1 MSSILY
7 LAQHE
12 FKMTSEE
19 AIWKTPLAQ
28 LLLLLRQHIYLTD
41 KKKAG
46 IDLFTQEAIDN
57 GDIDRKLKEKALQTR
72 EESSINANI

>member
-19 AIWKTPLAQ
+19 AIWKTPLSQ
-28 LLLLLRQHIYLTD
+28 LMLLLRQHMYLTD
-41 KKKAG
+41 KKKSG
-46 IDLFTQEAIDN
+46 IDLWTQEAIDS
-57 GDIDRKLKEKALQTR
+57 GEIDKKLREKALQTQ
-72 EESSINANI
+72 